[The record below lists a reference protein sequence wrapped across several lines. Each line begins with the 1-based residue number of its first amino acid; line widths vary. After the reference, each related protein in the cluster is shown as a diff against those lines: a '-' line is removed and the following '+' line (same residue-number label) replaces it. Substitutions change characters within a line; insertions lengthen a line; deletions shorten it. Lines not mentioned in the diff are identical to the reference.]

1 VFRDLGVDKSMSALL
16 AYQELMETL
25 RDLFPVLYNNKGEDK
40 EEGRK
45 MYSMLLALSKDD
57 ATKWD
62 AAKSIKVSDAFIYLE
77 TKEIEFQKQKKKD
90 GYI

>member
-1 VFRDLGVDKSMSALL
+1 
-16 AYQELMETL
+16 
-25 RDLFPVLYNNKGEDK
+25 
-40 EEGRK
+40 
-45 MYSMLLALSKDD
+45 MLLALSKDD

>member
-1 VFRDLGVDKSMSALL
+1 MGADKALSASL
-16 AYQELMETL
+16 AYNNLMVEL
-25 RDLFPVLYNNKGEDK
+25 RDTFPVLYGNKNEDK

-45 MYSMLLALSKDD
+45 MYSMLLGLSKDD

-62 AAKSIKVSDAFIYLE
+62 AAKNIKVSDAFIYLE
-77 TKEIEFQKQKKKD
+77 TKEIEFQKRKKEQ